1 MSGSLEFEAR
11 PMGVAG
17 AAVGEKV
24 SFKDSDE
31 RLVALNG
38 NGEVFG
44 RVPDKYAI
52 QLRKPGVQIVD
63 AEVVGRS
70 GKSTTIRVT
79 WADAEDAASDGR
91 DQQGQAAE
99 AGEDGAAGAHLA
111 PRDGSSQ
118 DGSGEAESQDGT
130 ASSHRRR
137 RSGDGSSR
145 KASEEKVVFEEE
157 SYDIDEMDLIDDS
170 KDEESEDGGDAGS
183 DSDKGDVEDS
193 VEQADQGKKTM
204 GRMAVAIIIIAVLIA
219 LLVFVT
225 VTALLPSDD
234 SESEETQT
242 LTDGTVTLDVPTS
255 WEVDE
260 DEDGMLLIS
269 SDDYLVFMT
278 VYSDS
283 FLDGTATADEV
294 SAQIAESTNSSGG
307 AYMDVETMSETTTD
321 DGVLIRTYD
330 YSYSYEDDEDD
341 GEETEFVG
349 TCELVF
355 SGDSVTVIAEMCDSG
370 SLEDYE
376 ETVAD
381 VLSSVAASEPSEPDL
396 ATSGDDGEE

>member
-11 PMGVAG
+11 PMGVAE

-31 RLVALNG
+31 RLVVLNG

-63 AEVVGRS
+63 AEVVDRS
-70 GKSTTIRVT
+70 GKTTTIRVT
-79 WADAEDAASDGR
+79 WTDSAEAATDGR
-91 DQQGQAAE
+91 DQQDHAAA
-99 AGEDGAAGAHLA
+99 AGEDGAAGAHLVSQC
-111 PRDGSSQ
+111 DSSQ
-118 DGSGEAESQDGT
+118 DGSEEAGSQDGT
-130 ASSHRRR
+130 APSHRRR

-145 KASEEKVVFEEE
+145 KAREEKVVFEEE
-157 SYDIDEMDLIDDS
+157 SYDIDEMDLIDES
-170 KDEESEDGGDAGS
+170 KDEGPDDGGDAGDAS
-183 DSDKGDVEDS
+183 GQEDAGES

-204 GRMAVAIIIIAVLIA
+204 GRTAVAIMIIAVLIA
-219 LLVFVT
+219 VLVFVT

-341 GEETEFVG
+341 DEETEFVG

-376 ETVAD
+376 ETIAD
-381 VLSSVAASEPSEPDL
+381 ALSSVAVSEPSEPNL
-396 ATSGDDGEE
+396 AASDNDGE